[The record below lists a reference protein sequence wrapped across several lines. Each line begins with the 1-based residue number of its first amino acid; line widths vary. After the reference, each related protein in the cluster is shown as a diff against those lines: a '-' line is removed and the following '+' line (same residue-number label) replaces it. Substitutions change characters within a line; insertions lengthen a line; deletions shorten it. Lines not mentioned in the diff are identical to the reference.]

1 MVHLDLA
8 VSSLHF
14 FDGLEWKD
22 IDTLDAVSKMPAF
35 SAESTGKLWIP
46 TQDGIV
52 GYVSHK

>member
-52 GYVSHK
+52 GYDSHK

>member
-1 MVHLDLA
+1 MHLYLA

-22 IDTLDAVSKMPAF
+22 IDTLDDVSKMPEFAVE
-35 SAESTGKLWIP
+35 SAGKLWIL

-52 GYVSHK
+52 GYDGHK